1 MPPIAGAMA
10 PVTNQHLPEERH
22 AMRLLIMGP
31 PGSGKGTQAI
41 RIAHQFRIPAI
52 STGDI
57 FRSNVANAT
66 PLGRVAREYMDAGEY
81 VPDQVTNAMVRD
93 RLAQADC
100 AAGFLLDGYPRTL
113 PQVDELDD
121 ILAQAGTALQ
131 AVVELAV
138 DQDVLMNR
146 LLLRAGSEGRAD
158 DTVDV
163 IRRRHDLYAE
173 QTAPLTTRYSERGL
187 LHTVHGDGPVQT
199 VAQRISEVLV
209 EALAAEPGT
218 AASARPQRTSS

>member
-1 MPPIAGAMA
+1 
-10 PVTNQHLPEERH
+10 
-22 AMRLLIMGP
+22 MRLLIMGP
-31 PGSGKGTQAI
+31 PGSGKGTQAVHV
-41 RIAHQFRIPAI
+41 ANHYQVPAI

-57 FRSNVANAT
+57 FRSNVAEST

-93 RLAQADC
+93 RLGQADC

-113 PQVDELDD
+113 QQVDELDR

-138 DQDVLMNR
+138 DPDVLMDR
-146 LLLRAGSEGRAD
+146 LLRRAGREGRAD
-158 DTVDV
+158 DTVEV
-163 IRRRHDLYAE
+163 IRRRHELYTE
-173 QTAPLTTRYSERGL
+173 QTAPLTTRYAERGL
-187 LHTVHGDGPVQT
+187 LHTVDGDDQVEK

-209 EALAAEPGT
+209 EALAAEPGS
-218 AASARPQRTSS
+218 AASANPQRTSS